1 MRELA
6 VMVRQQIEKSTL
18 YAVLPGGVV
27 LTGGGSQ
34 IQDCER
40 LFSEVLKHLR
50 VRRAEPK
57 LYGGQGM
64 ETDRPGLAVSAG
76 MARFAIQCFEDE
88 LGPAAGGG
96 LKATIKS
103 LFSLI
108 SGKS

>member
-6 VMVRQQIEKSTL
+6 VMVRQQIEKSGL

-27 LTGGGSQ
+27 LTGGGSLLNGT
-34 IQDCER
+34 DK
-40 LFSEVLKHLR
+40 LFTEVLKHLR

-57 LYGGQGM
+57 LYGGHGM
-64 ETDRPGLAVSAG
+64 DTDRAGLATSAG

-88 LGPAAGGG
+88 LGPASGGG
-96 LKATIKS
+96 IKATIRS
-103 LFSLI
+103 IFSLI